1 MKNDYYQ
8 ELAKNINTISE
19 LRVVEKEFA
28 MAKKYTTFKAGTRQ
42 QISNEKLKIHF
53 ENHFAAKTPE
63 LSLPPELQ
71 HPEQHQYLADQEV
84 PINEEIPNEEEVEKI
99 LKSFKN
105 NKSSG
110 TDRLKTE
117 GLKYNDSKNLVKA
130 VVLLLTLIWTFIKVP
145 NSWLHS
151 SINCLYKKGLMSVA
165 ANYRGLSIGANM
177 SQILAKV
184 IMNRFQNAYEIH
196 ISETQYGFRQNRS
209 TSDGIFIVKMVM
221 EKVGDTLIAVY
232 VDLTAAYDHIPRDFL
247 FKVLKLRTGAKHL
260 VAILKKIYE
269 GTTASIKGSKAVF
282 DVLVGCRQGGQESP
296 CLFNCYF
303 DYILKIAAHEI
314 DRAYPDGWG
323 IAFEYNIPHT
333 CTNRQQ
339 RQVGKMHGLET
350 IRWILYADDIVLFCK
365 SISEAEQLLNI
376 INTTCHRFG
385 LSISFKKTKTQVFN
399 NLELAKK
406 PSLINIQG

>member
-1 MKNDYYQ
+1 MKLINTFFRTKRIHRETWRHAATGKWKRVDYICTPHWVSKFIRSCRVFIGPFSLFDTDHRLLVMNINFPSKKIDLTHQLSRSKSNKPKQLTKFDELQINPTARQTLTVMLDEALEDFTSEDVDEVNEKITSTVKGCVVEVCPKADTIKKKEPWEDIRLQERIKELRSCRDNKEIRKLQKKIKDTQKKLKNDYYQ

-28 MAKKYTTFKAGTRQ
+28 MAKKYTTFKAGTRL

-84 PINEEIPNEEEVEKI
+84 TINEEIPNEEEVEKI

-165 ANYRGLSIGANM
+165 ANYRGLSIVANM
-177 SQILAKV
+177 SRILAKV

-196 ISETQYGFRQNRS
+196 ISETQYGFR
-209 TSDGIFIVKMVM
+209 
-221 EKVGDTLIAVY
+221 
-232 VDLTAAYDHIPRDFL
+232 
-247 FKVLKLRTGAKHL
+247 
-260 VAILKKIYE
+260 
-269 GTTASIKGSKAVF
+269 
-282 DVLVGCRQGGQESP
+282 
-296 CLFNCYF
+296 
-303 DYILKIAAHEI
+303 
-314 DRAYPDGWG
+314 
-323 IAFEYNIPHT
+323 
-333 CTNRQQ
+333 
-339 RQVGKMHGLET
+339 
-350 IRWILYADDIVLFCK
+350 
-365 SISEAEQLLNI
+365 
-376 INTTCHRFG
+376 
-385 LSISFKKTKTQVFN
+385 
-399 NLELAKK
+399 
-406 PSLINIQG
+406 